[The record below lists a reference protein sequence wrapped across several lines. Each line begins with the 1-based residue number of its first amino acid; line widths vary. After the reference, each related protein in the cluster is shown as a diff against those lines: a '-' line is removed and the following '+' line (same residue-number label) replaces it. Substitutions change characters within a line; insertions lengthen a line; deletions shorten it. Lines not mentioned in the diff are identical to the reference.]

1 MTKRAG
7 KNDIIFLT
15 VIIILAIAVYL
26 IFRFFFSSNGDVV
39 NISVDGA
46 LYGSYPLDT
55 DARIEIKNSS
65 GQVKNVLIIEND
77 SAHMEEATC
86 PDKLCIKQKTI
97 SKDNESIICL
107 PNKVAVTVTS
117 KSESDID
124 VISR

>member
-26 IFRFFFSSNGDVV
+26 IFSFFFSSDGDVV
-39 NISVDGA
+39 NISVDGT
-46 LYGSYPLDT
+46 LYGTYPLDT

-65 GQVKNVLIIEND
+65 GQVTNVLIIEND

>member
-7 KNDIIFLT
+7 KNDIIFL
-15 VIIILAIAVYL
+15 IAILILAVAVFVV
-26 IFRFFFSSNGDVV
+26 FRFFFSDKGDVV
-39 NISVDGA
+39 DISVDGT
-46 LYGSYPLDT
+46 LYGTYQLDT

-65 GQVKNVLIIEND
+65 GQVTNVLVIENN

-86 PDKLCIKQKTI
+86 PDKLCMKQKAI

-107 PNKVAVTVTS
+107 PNKVVATVTS
-117 KSESDID
+117 ENESDID

>member
-15 VIIILAIAVYL
+15 AILILAVAVFVV
-26 IFRFFFSSNGDVV
+26 FRFFFSDKGDVV
-39 NISVDGA
+39 DISVDGT
-46 LYGSYPLDT
+46 LYGTYPLDT

-65 GQVKNVLIIEND
+65 GQVTNILVIENN

-86 PDKLCIKQKTI
+86 PDKLCMKQKAI

-107 PNKVAVTVTS
+107 PNKVVATVTS
-117 KSESDID
+117 ENESDID

>member
-26 IFRFFFSSNGDVV
+26 IFRFFFSGNGDVV

-55 DARIEIKNSS
+55 DVRIEIKNSS
-65 GQVKNVLIIEND
+65 GQVTNVLIIEND

>member
-15 VIIILAIAVYL
+15 AIIILAVAVFVA
-26 IFRFFFSSNGDVV
+26 FRFFFSDKGDVV
-39 NISVDGA
+39 DISLDGT
-46 LYGSYPLDT
+46 LYGTYPLDT

-65 GQVKNVLIIEND
+65 DQVTNVIVIENN

-86 PDKLCIKQKTI
+86 PDKLCMKQKAI

-107 PNKVAVTVTS
+107 PNKVVATVTS
-117 KSESDID
+117 ENESDID

>member
-15 VIIILAIAVYL
+15 AIVILAVAVFV
-26 IFRFFFSSNGDVV
+26 IFRFFFSSKGDVV

-46 LYGSYPLDT
+46 LYGTYPLDT

-65 GQVKNVLIIEND
+65 GQVTNVLVIENN

-107 PNKVAVTVTS
+107 PNKVVATVTS
-117 KSESDID
+117 ENESDID

>member
-26 IFRFFFSSNGDVV
+26 IFSFFFSSDGDVV
-39 NISVDGA
+39 NISVDGTP
-46 LYGSYPLDT
+46 YGSYPLDT

-65 GQVKNVLIIEND
+65 GQVTNVLIIEND

-117 KSESDID
+117 KNESDID

>member
-26 IFRFFFSSNGDVV
+26 FRFFFSSNGDVV

-65 GQVKNVLIIEND
+65 GQVTNVLIIEND

-107 PNKVAVTVTS
+107 PNKVVATVTS
-117 KSESDID
+117 ENESDID

>member
-1 MTKRAG
+1 MCLLLKTIR
-7 KNDIIFLT
+7 
-15 VIIILAIAVYL
+15 
-26 IFRFFFSSNGDVV
+26 
-39 NISVDGA
+39 
-46 LYGSYPLDT
+46 
-55 DARIEIKNSS
+55 
-65 GQVKNVLIIEND
+65 
-77 SAHMEEATC
+77 HMEEATC

>member
-39 NISVDGA
+39 NISVDGT

-65 GQVKNVLIIEND
+65 GQVTNVLIIEND

-86 PDKLCIKQKTI
+86 P
-97 SKDNESIICL
+97 DNESIICL

>member
-15 VIIILAIAVYL
+15 VIIILAVAVFL
-26 IFRFFFSSNGDVV
+26 IFGFFFSGNGDVV
-39 NISVDGA
+39 NISVDGV
-46 LYGSYPLDT
+46 LYGTYPLDT

-65 GQVKNVLIIEND
+65 GQVTNVLVIENN

-107 PNKVAVTVTS
+107 PNKVVATVTS